1 MKTLTIITAAAI
13 MLVSMPALAGNS
25 TPDPESLMKEAH
37 MAMFYASDDGI
48 SEVEMKIVNSKGKE
62 RVREFTMLRLDV
74 EEGGRQM
81 YYTYFRKPHDVSRL
95 TFMVHKLPDEND
107 SRWLYVPSVDL
118 IKRISSDDKAS
129 SFVGSDFTY
138 EDVSGRHW
146 SEDTH
151 TFVREDELGGRG
163 VYVIESIPRE
173 KYKGFTRKVSM
184 IDKENHLVL
193 REEYYTKGDKPER
206 VFTAEKV
213 EMIDGIPTSTFRKME
228 NLKKNQYT
236 TVEFSGIRYGI
247 GIDESMF
254 TERYLKNPPREY
266 IR

>member
-1 MKTLTIITAAAI
+1 MKTLTLVTAAAI
-13 MLVSMPALAGNS
+13 ILGSMPAMAGNS
-25 TPDPESLMKEAH
+25 VPDPEALMKEAH
-37 MAMFYASDDGI
+37 MAMFYAADDGI

-62 RVREFTMLRLDV
+62 RVRQFSMMRLDV

-146 SEDTH
+146 TEDTH
-151 TFVREDELGGRG
+151 AFVREDMVGDRG
-163 VYVIESIPRE
+163 VYVIESTPKE
-173 KYKGFTRKVSM
+173 NYKGFTRKVSF
-184 IDKENHLVL
+184 IDRENHLVL
-193 REEYYTKGDKPER
+193 REEYYTKGDTPER

-213 EMIDGIPTSTFRKME
+213 ETIDGIPTPTFRKME
-228 NLKKNQYT
+228 NLKKKQYT
-236 TVEFSGIRYGI
+236 TVEFSDIRYGI
-247 GIDESMF
+247 GVDESVF